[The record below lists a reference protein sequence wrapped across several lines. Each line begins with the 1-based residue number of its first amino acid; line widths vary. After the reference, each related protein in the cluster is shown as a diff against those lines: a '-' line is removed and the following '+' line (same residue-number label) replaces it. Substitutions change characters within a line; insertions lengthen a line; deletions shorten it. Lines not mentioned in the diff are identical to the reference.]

1 MADPTENRLM
11 KEAAACAYLGGMSR
25 PHHNTALTGLS
36 FNERGIQMLNLL
48 Y

>member
-11 KEAAACAYLGGMSR
+11 KEAAVCAYLGGISR
-25 PHHNTALTGLS
+25 PYHNTALIGLS
-36 FNERGIQMLNLL
+36 FNERGIHMLNLL